1 MEIQVKMGNVRRKWK
16 SELKMAIDVEST
28 PESGSGKWK
37 EGNGFEA

>member
-1 MEIQVKMGNVRRKWK
+1 MEIQVIMRNVGRKWK
-16 SELKMAIDVEST
+16 SELKMTIDVGST